1 MSTFRILAAWK
12 AFSQAGTQCVAW
24 LTSHGL
30 QGSMGEIR
38 RHPKQI
44 LWCLSAVWTC
54 LLVSFE
60 NQAAGMVLSIPRF
73 RQDFG
78 REYRGSYV
86 LDTQWQSA
94 FYAGPIA
101 ASVIGTFGAAYV
113 ADKVGRKPVFIAGI
127 PGSFAA
133 VALEFVATTNPVFF
147 GGKFINGWTAGVLLA
162 VAVTYIGEVS
172 PSPTRGILT
181 CLTALM
187 MTLGPLAASIII
199 DKTGNSSSRWAYRAV
214 FCSQFIFGAI
224 ALTFAPFMPESPVW
238 CISANKEEKAKRMLR
253 RLGIAEET
261 EIAQHIAGIRAN
273 LQDGE
278 SQARATFLEC
288 FRRENLRRT
297 IISIMPL
304 ATQALGGVYFIGSY
318 GTYYM
323 QLAGYNTADSF
334 KLQIAQHG
342 LAMAGN
348 ICSWFLVD
356 RVGRRPLTFWGHL
369 SLTVILLL
377 VASLGTVGSPGA
389 VKASVGLIVM
399 YNFFYNISIAT
410 SRLHVKTISI
420 GIALQ
425 YTIYCIWA
433 FANLGAKTAYL
444 FGGLGVLL
452 LVYMWFYQPETAGR
466 SYEELDEL
474 FKKGIKVR
482 DFKKYE
488 TDAERRARG
497 VERVQLGFW
506 GYLESRIAPSQGN
519 QQLAP
524 RT

>member
-1 MSTFRILAAWK
+1 MDKENEHPEVEHADKIEAINPINEPELGIIETA
-12 AFSQAGTQCVAW
+12 
-24 LTSHGL
+24 
-30 QGSMGEIR
+30 R
-38 RHPKQI
+38 RRPKQI
-44 LWCLSAVWTC
+44 LWCLFAIWTC

-60 NQAAGMVLSIPRF
+60 SQAAGMVLSIPKF

-78 REYRGSYV
+78 RAYAGSYV

-101 ASVIGTFGAAYV
+101 ASVIGTFGAAYA

-127 PGSFAA
+127 LASFAA
-133 VALEFVATTNPVFF
+133 VALQFVATTNPVFF

-172 PSPTRGILT
+172 PGSTRGILT

-187 MTLGPLAASIII
+187 MTLGPLTASVII
-199 DKTGNSSSRWAYRAV
+199 DKTGNSPTPWAYRAV
-214 FCSQFIFGAI
+214 FCSQFVFGTVALIFC
-224 ALTFAPFMPESPVW
+224 PFMPESPVW
-238 CISANKEEKAKRMLR
+238 CMSANKPEKATRMLR
-253 RLGIAEET
+253 RLGVASEPEVTAYIAS
-261 EIAQHIAGIRAN
+261 IRAN
-273 LQDGE
+273 LQDAGE
-278 SQARATFLEC
+278 LQASATFLEC

-356 RVGRRPLTFWGHL
+356 RVGRRPLTFWGHM
-369 SLTVILLL
+369 SLTVIMLL
-377 VASLGTVGSPGA
+377 VASLGAVGSPGA

-399 YNFFYNISIAT
+399 YNFFYNISIGAT
-410 SRLHVKTISI
+410 AYTLLCEVATARLRVKTISI

-425 YTIYCIWA
+425 YTIYCVWA
-433 FANLGAKTAYL
+433 FVIPYMFNPDQANLGAKTAYL

-474 FKKGIKVR
+474 FKKGVRVR
-482 DFKKYE
+482 DFKGYE
-488 TDAERRARG
+488 TDAALRARG
-497 VERVQLGFW
+497 VERV
-506 GYLESRIAPSQGN
+506 
-519 QQLAP
+519 
-524 RT
+524 

>member
-1 MSTFRILAAWK
+1 MDTKDNGYHEVEHAIKAEETVRISDTELGII
-12 AFSQAGTQCVAW
+12 GTMRQ
-24 LTSHGL
+24 
-30 QGSMGEIR
+30 
-38 RHPKQI
+38 HPKQI
-44 LWCLSAVWTC
+44 LWCLFAVWTC

-60 NQAAGMVLSIPRF
+60 SQAAGMVLAIPRF

-78 REYRGSYV
+78 RPFEGSYV

-101 ASVIGTFGAAYV
+101 ASVIGTFGAAYI
-113 ADKVGRKPVFIAGI
+113 ADKIGRKPVFIAGI
-127 PGSFAA
+127 LASFAA
-133 VALEFVATTNPVFF
+133 VAMEFVATTNPVFF

-172 PSPTRGILT
+172 PGPTRGILT
-181 CLTALM
+181 CGSALM
-187 MTLGPLAASIII
+187 MTIGPLTASIII
-199 DKTGNSSSRWAYRAV
+199 EKTGNSASRWAYRAV
-214 FCSQFIFGAI
+214 FCSQFAFGGVAMI
-224 ALTFAPFMPESPVW
+224 FAPFMPESPVW
-238 CISANKEEKAKRMLR
+238 CMSANKEEKATRMLR
-253 RLGIAEET
+253 RLGITDET
-261 EIAQHIAGIRAN
+261 EITHHVASMRTN
-273 LQDGE
+273 LQDDE
-278 SQARATFLEC
+278 TQASATFLEC

-323 QLAGYNTADSF
+323 QLAGYNTSSSF

-377 VASLGTVGSPGA
+377 VASLGTAGSPGA
-389 VKASVGLIVM
+389 VKASVGFIVM
-399 YNFFYNISIAT
+399 YNFFYNISIGAT
-410 SRLHVKTISI
+410 AYTLLCEVATARLRVKTISI

-433 FANLGAKTAYL
+433 FVIPYMFNPDQADLGARTAYL
-444 FGGLGVLL
+444 FGGLGVIL

-466 SYEELDEL
+466 SYAELDEL
-474 FKKGIKVR
+474 FKKGVKVI
-482 DFKKYE
+482 DFKEYR
-488 TDAERRARG
+488 TDAELRGQG
-497 VERVQLGFW
+497 VERV
-506 GYLESRIAPSQGN
+506 
-519 QQLAP
+519 
-524 RT
+524 